1 MLFSDQTISD
11 FINEKF
17 EASWESVRPVP
28 KVTIDFGNG
37 TIVHRTL
44 HGNVATYVCRCDSTV
59 LDVLPGIYEP
69 KTYLKRLEELAF
81 MAERFRASEAEELVN
96 DLGLA
101 DYHRSRVETI
111 LTNEK
116 LSSQGRTMAADLT
129 SDDRRLTAKRAL
141 ARNLKTDT
149 EFNESERR
157 LLIHRHLIARS
168 RITPTE
174 LKDWLYREVLHAD
187 LEDPYLGLQRVLFDR
202 YPFED

>member
-11 FINEKF
+11 FINENF

-69 KTYLKRLEELAF
+69 KTYLERLEELAF

-116 LSSQGRTMAADLT
+116 LSSPGRTMAADLT
-129 SDDRRLTAKRAL
+129 SDDRRLTAKPVSY
-141 ARNLKTDT
+141 T
-149 EFNESERR
+149 
-157 LLIHRHLIARS
+157 HL
-168 RITPTE
+168 TLPT
-174 LKDWLYREVLHAD
+174 KA
-187 LEDPYLGLQRVLFDR
+187 
-202 YPFED
+202 